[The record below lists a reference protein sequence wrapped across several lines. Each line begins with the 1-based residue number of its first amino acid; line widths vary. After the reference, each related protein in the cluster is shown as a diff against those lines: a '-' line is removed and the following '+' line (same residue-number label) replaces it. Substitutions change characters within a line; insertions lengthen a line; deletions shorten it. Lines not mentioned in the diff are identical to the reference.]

1 LVDRIGLVAADWRNR
16 LTLRTA
22 KLHQLC
28 VCILVWTASANVIG
42 ADEHLLLQADGSVFN
57 FAGTATRIITLSP
70 HLAEIVYA
78 AGAGDQLVATVE
90 YSNYPEAANDIP
102 RIGDAFR
109 IDIERII
116 ALRPDLVIAW
126 DSGNPQAAVTQL
138 RSLGLAVW
146 SVEIDEPEEI
156 ADVLES
162 LGQLTEQAEPSRSAS
177 MEIRQRLNT
186 LSRQYAGVEA
196 LQYFYQIG
204 NRPLFTIN
212 GNHLISKGLERCGGR
227 NIFSHESGLAF
238 QVSYESVIVADP
250 DALFAPW
257 QEDAPNPLDA
267 WQDWPSMKA
276 VRQQALFLLPADP
289 VSRATPRFLDSLE
302 MACKLLHQLRGRNA
316 E

>member
-1 LVDRIGLVAADWRNR
+1 MAADEQPM
-16 LTLRTA
+16 
-22 KLHQLC
+22 H
-28 VCILVWTASANVIG
+28 
-42 ADEHLLLQADGSVFN
+42 QADGSVFH
-57 FAGTATRIITLSP
+57 FQGAASRIITLSP
-70 HLAEIVYA
+70 HLTEIVYA
-78 AGAGDQLVATVE
+78 AGAGDRLVATVE
-90 YSNYPEAANDIP
+90 YSNYPEAANEIP

-126 DSGNPQAAVTQL
+126 DSGNPRAAVTQL
-138 RSLGLAVW
+138 RSLGVVVW

-162 LGQLTEQAEPSRSAS
+162 LGQLTGQTEPARSSSEA
-177 MEIRQRLNT
+177 IRRRLT
-186 LSRQYAGVEA
+186 ALSRRYADVEP
-196 LQYFYQIG
+196 LRYFYQIG
-204 NRPLFTIN
+204 TRPLFTIN
-212 GNHLISKGLERCGGR
+212 GGHLISKGLERCGGR
-227 NIFSHESGLAF
+227 NIFGQEPGLAF

-257 QEDAPNPLDA
+257 QEETPNPLDG
-267 WQDWPSMKA
+267 WQEWPSMRA

-302 MACKLLHQLRGRNA
+302 LACKLLHQLRGRKT

>member
-1 LVDRIGLVAADWRNR
+1 MR
-16 LTLRTA
+16 
-22 KLHQLC
+22 QLC
-28 VCILVWTASANVIG
+28 ICILVWTVSANVIM
-42 ADEHLLLQADGSVFN
+42 ADELRLLQADGSALKFE
-57 FAGTATRIITLSP
+57 GTATRIITLSP
-70 HLAEIVYA
+70 HLTEIVYA
-78 AGAGDQLVATVE
+78 AGAGDRLVATVE
-90 YSNYPEAANDIP
+90 YSNYPEPANDVP

-109 IDIERII
+109 IDVERII

-126 DSGNPQAAVTQL
+126 DSGNPRAAVTQL

-156 ADVLES
+156 ANVLDT
-162 LGQLTEQAEPSRSAS
+162 LGQLTGQAEPARSAS
-177 MEIRQRLNT
+177 KGIRQRLT
-186 LSRQYAGVEA
+186 ALSNQYAGVET

-204 NRPLFTIN
+204 TRPLFTIN

-227 NIFSHESGLAF
+227 NIFSHEPGLAF

-257 QEDAPNPLDA
+257 QENAPNPLEA

-276 VRQQALFLLPADP
+276 VGQPALFLLPADP
-289 VSRATPRFLDSLE
+289 VSRAAPRFLDSLE
-302 MACKLLHQLRGRNA
+302 LACKLLHQLRGRMT